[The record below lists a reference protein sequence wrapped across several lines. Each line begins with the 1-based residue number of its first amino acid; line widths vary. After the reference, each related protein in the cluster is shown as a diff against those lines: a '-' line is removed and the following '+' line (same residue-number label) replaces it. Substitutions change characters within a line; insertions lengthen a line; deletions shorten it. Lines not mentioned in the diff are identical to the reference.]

1 MNDFKHVL
9 LPELYQEDD
18 VTGFIIRCADDDNLV
33 LHGDWNEG
41 RLEPLESD
49 FETGIHDYLYD
60 AMVSVAQYYRSNG
73 EPFPYHEEWKMMID
87 FIDAAYPHIDGPE
100 GGREAPRPS
109 APAAEPVYEQVT
121 EENVMEFI

>member
-9 LPELYQEDD
+9 LPELYQEDG
-18 VTGFIIRCADDDNLV
+18 VTGFIVRVADDEHLV
-33 LHGDWNEG
+33 LHGGWNDG
-41 RLEPLESD
+41 RLKPLGWE

-60 AMVSVAQYYRSNG
+60 AMVSVAQYYRSHG
-73 EPFPYHEEWKMMID
+73 ESYPYHEEWKMMID

-100 GGREAPRPS
+100 GGREAPMQHTE
-109 APAAEPVYEQVT
+109 AKEPVYEVVT